1 MQSLDECE
9 MGESLMVK
17 QSLGKKKRKKKGSPS
32 FLLFHLDHLNTIQL
46 ETAIYN
52 PGKICHC

>member
-9 MGESLMVK
+9 MGESSMVK
-17 QSLGKKKRKKKGSPS
+17 QSLGEKKKRSPS
-32 FLLFHLDHLNTIQL
+32 FLLFHLDQLNTIQL

-52 PGKICHC
+52 PGKTCHC

>member
-17 QSLGKKKRKKKGSPS
+17 QSLGEKKMSPS
-32 FLLFHLDHLNTIQL
+32 FLLFHLDQLNTIQL

-52 PGKICHC
+52 PGKTCHC

>member
-9 MGESLMVK
+9 MDESLMVK
-17 QSLGKKKRKKKGSPS
+17 QSLGKKKKKRSPS
-32 FLLFHLDHLNTIQL
+32 FLLFHLDQLNTIQL

>member
-9 MGESLMVK
+9 MGESSMVK
-17 QSLGKKKRKKKGSPS
+17 QSLGEKKKRSPS
-32 FLLFHLDHLNTIQL
+32 FLLDQLNTIQL

-52 PGKICHC
+52 PGKTCHC